1 MVVFTAA
8 SPWPG
13 TQDLLFLQ
21 GPCCWAVA
29 TSFLAVGLLSVVG
42 FENISVSSFNTDE
55 PSCSPFI
62 VPHCFW
68 VWSSAVLKFEINF
81 VIVSSSLTP
90 YTCGTTWKLT
100 CSSEEAALL
109 KEKYSSNRKM
119 KWNYNY
125 NYKGCESLG
134 MWMLLAVFTEDCSQ
148 SIAEEMN

>member
-13 TQDLLFLQ
+13 AQDLLLLQ
-21 GPCCWAVA
+21 GPCCWAIA
-29 TSFLAVGLLSVVG
+29 TSYLAVGLLSVVG

-55 PSCSPFI
+55 PTCSPFI
-62 VPHCFW
+62 VPRCFW

-81 VIVSSSLTP
+81 VIASSSFMP
-90 YTCGTTWKLT
+90 YTCGTTQKPT
-100 CSSEEAALL
+100 CPSEEAALL

-119 KWNYNY
+119 IWNYNC
-125 NYKGCESLG
+125 NYKGCESFG
-134 MWMLLAVFTEDCSQ
+134 TWMRLTVFTEDCSR